1 MPFVPSVAGVAD
13 LALGGGSGRANER
26 AEAPLFSR
34 RLAALSRLRAES
46 SRQPVA
52 LDTPSG
58 APARKKGPQVSQFVD
73 IARNRTSAHNVQGN
87 VWVSLRPILRFAM
100 FESQAAAERSPTT
113 RSRITNGKDLLA
125 NVDGRTADARRYRDL
140 AASLAD
146 DLGGAAGLTEAQRA
160 LVRQA
165 AAMIVQ
171 SERLQSAVLRGELV
185 DVEQLTRLA
194 NAATR
199 ILSRLG
205 MKRERPDATPTIAE
219 IAARHRPAG
228 SVTA

>member
-1 MPFVPSVAGVAD
+1 M
-13 LALGGGSGRANER
+13 L
-26 AEAPLFSR
+26 
-34 RLAALSRLRAES
+34 
-46 SRQPVA
+46 
-52 LDTPSG
+52 
-58 APARKKGPQVSQFVD
+58 
-73 IARNRTSAHNVQGN
+73 
-87 VWVSLRPILRFAM
+87 
-100 FESQAAAERSPTT
+100 ESQLAAERSPTL

-140 AASLAD
+140 CMSLAD
-146 DLGGAAGLTEAQRA
+146 DLGGASGLTEAQRA

-205 MKRERPDATPTIAE
+205 IKRTARDMTPSLHEYLAATSKGDAA
-219 IAARHRPAG
+219 
-228 SVTA
+228 

>member
-1 MPFVPSVAGVAD
+1 M
-13 LALGGGSGRANER
+13 L
-26 AEAPLFSR
+26 
-34 RLAALSRLRAES
+34 
-46 SRQPVA
+46 
-52 LDTPSG
+52 
-58 APARKKGPQVSQFVD
+58 
-73 IARNRTSAHNVQGN
+73 
-87 VWVSLRPILRFAM
+87 
-100 FESQAAAERSPTT
+100 ESQTTAARSPTV

-140 AASLAD
+140 AVSLAD
-146 DLGGAAGLTEAQRA
+146 DLGGAANLTEAQRA

-185 DVEQLTRLA
+185 DIEQLTRLA

-205 MKRERPDATPTIAE
+205 IKRERRDTTPSLHEYLAATAGGE
-219 IAARHRPAG
+219 IA
-228 SVTA
+228 

>member
-1 MPFVPSVAGVAD
+1 MSATRAIAD
-13 LALGGGSGRANER
+13 R
-26 AEAPLFSR
+26 P
-34 RLAALSRLRAES
+34 
-46 SRQPVA
+46 
-52 LDTPSG
+52 
-58 APARKKGPQVSQFVD
+58 
-73 IARNRTSAHNVQGN
+73 RTV
-87 VWVSLRPILRFAM
+87 
-100 FESQAAAERSPTT
+100 

-140 AASLAD
+140 CMSLAD
-146 DLGGAAGLTEAQRA
+146 DLGGASALTEAQRA

-171 SERLQSAVLRGELV
+171 SEKLQSAVLRGELV

-205 MKRERPDATPTIAE
+205 IKRAVREPMSPLVEHFSRPL
-219 IAARHRPAG
+219 AREGRP
-228 SVTA
+228 

>member
-1 MPFVPSVAGVAD
+1 MSES
-13 LALGGGSGRANER
+13 LA
-26 AEAPLFSR
+26 
-34 RLAALSRLRAES
+34 
-46 SRQPVA
+46 
-52 LDTPSG
+52 
-58 APARKKGPQVSQFVD
+58 
-73 IARNRTSAHNVQGN
+73 IAK
-87 VWVSLRPILRFAM
+87 
-100 FESQAAAERSPTT
+100 RSPTV
-113 RSRITNGKDLLA
+113 RSRITNGRDLLA

-146 DLGGAAGLTEAQRA
+146 DLGGASGLTEAQRA

-205 MKRERPDATPTIAE
+205 IKRERADAGPSLHDYL
-219 IAARHRPAG
+219 AA
-228 SVTA
+228 TAKGDDV

>member
-1 MPFVPSVAGVAD
+1 MTESHPAAD
-13 LALGGGSGRANER
+13 
-26 AEAPLFSR
+26 
-34 RLAALSRLRAES
+34 
-46 SRQPVA
+46 
-52 LDTPSG
+52 
-58 APARKKGPQVSQFVD
+58 
-73 IARNRTSAHNVQGN
+73 
-87 VWVSLRPILRFAM
+87 RP
-100 FESQAAAERSPTT
+100 PTV

-146 DLGGAAGLTEAQRA
+146 DLGGAATLTEAQRA

-205 MKRERPDATPTIAE
+205 VKRERTDSTPTIAE
-219 IAARHRPAG
+219 IVAEHEKAAAP
-228 SVTA
+228 